1 MNYPGRPNLIIQ
13 SLKVEEGGREMDQ
26 EGTM

>member
-13 SLKVEEGGREMDQ
+13 SLKVEEGGRKVDQ
-26 EGTM
+26 GGTV

>member
-13 SLKVEEGGREMDQ
+13 SLKVEERGREMDQ
-26 EGTM
+26 GGTI